1 MVELV
6 GSFRKG
12 IPSLSLES
20 CVRGSQL
27 VVHET
32 HAYTT
37 LVLSSC
43 SFKEALEA
51 VWRLR
56 LLLLGPRHYRR
67 GLTRRGRSLK
77 NFNNNNKN
85 NNKATRASFRREE
98 NTND

>member
-1 MVELV
+1 MEL
-6 GSFRKG
+6 GRK
-12 IPSLSLES
+12 
-20 CVRGSQL
+20 

-32 HAYTT
+32 HETHARIHDSGSET
-37 LVLSSC
+37 L
-43 SFKEALEA
+43 KEALEA

-77 NFNNNNKN
+77 NFNNNNNNNN
-85 NNKATRASFRREE
+85 NNKAPRASFRREE